1 MDLRK
6 IRKLI
11 ELLEEST
18 LAEMEIESGDER
30 IALRRVSS
38 GQWQAAPM
46 PLAPPEMQQA
56 PPPPADESGQ
66 QASSTSEISGTPV
79 TSPIVGTFY
88 EAASPGAP
96 PFVKSG
102 QQVAKGDV
110 LCIVEAMKMMNE
122 IKSPH
127 SGTVTVIEARNSHAV
142 EYGQVLMYI
151 KEG

>member
-18 LAEMEIESGDER
+18 LAEMEIESGEER
-30 IALRRVSS
+30 IALRRA
-38 GQWQAAPM
+38 GAQQAGAAPAFA
-46 PLAPPEMQQA
+46 PVPVGAPTQAEAPPETEQ
-56 PPPPADESGQ
+56 
-66 QASSTSEISGTPV
+66 SSAEQDAELGLPV

-88 EAASPGAP
+88 TAASPGAP
-96 PFVKSG
+96 PFVADG
-102 QQVAKGDV
+102 QKVAKGDV

-127 SGTVTVIEARNSHAV
+127 SGTVTSIQVGNAHVV

-151 KEG
+151 KED